1 MQLCGAR
8 FHDRFDHPER
18 LRQASDQVDQEV
30 IRAPSQRKE
39 LSALF
44 RRRGLPSGQSVAAL
58 ATFVFCGGLVVY
70 PLVYLVA
77 ESLNVGDADTF
88 PPATY
93 GGGNYFDLIDDWHIL
108 ANTAFVACIATVMAV
123 TIGFLAAWTLTRTQL
138 PGRAWLERLMELP
151 YYMTPLVG
159 ALAWSILAAPR
170 TGAVNQLWHAVG
182 GPGDLVN
189 IYSAWGIAW
198 VMALFEGTVAFV
210 MISAA
215 MKSMDQ
221 ALEESARVLGAGKWR
236 TMLTVTLPL
245 VIPGVLGATVF
256 VFAEMLGSF
265 AAAFVLGIPA
275 RYVVITTAIW
285 QAVQSF
291 PPDYPRASALGIALF
306 AVMLV
311 TLSVYRMIVRGG
323 NFATITGKAFRP
335 RRMAMGRMAWVLFAG
350 CLAYV
355 VAAVFLPLS
364 ALLLTSFQRFAT
376 VILSQSQFTLANYE
390 TALGFGAVRSA
401 LTNSLI
407 LGVGVASVGVAI
419 MVVLV
424 WIIYRSRAPGA
435 GAIEYVV
442 MFPQAVPR
450 MVFGVA
456 LLWAW
461 LNIPIPI
468 YGTLWLLAL
477 AYFTVLLPL
486 GVRTLAGVVLQIDK
500 SLEECAR
507 VCGASWG
514 YLMRTVSMPLLRPG
528 IVAAW
533 LLVFIAS
540 VRELGVS
547 IFLVGP
553 NAKVIAPS
561 IISAWLSSSSELSA
575 ALSLLQTAAIF
586 IALIVLFRATRR
598 YSGQLP

>member
-1 MQLCGAR
+1 VT
-8 FHDRFDHPER
+8 DI
-18 LRQASDQVDQEV
+18 ASQGIVT
-30 IRAPSQRKE
+30 
-39 LSALF
+39 
-44 RRRGLPSGQSVAAL
+44 AAIL
-58 ATFVFCGGLVVY
+58 IFCGGLVAY

-77 ESLNVGDADTF
+77 ESLNVSGEDIF
-88 PPATY
+88 PPAEM
-93 GGGNYFDLIDDWHIL
+93 GLGNYTDLIDDWHVL
-108 ANTAFVACIATVMAV
+108 ANTAFVACLATVMAIV
-123 TIGFLAAWTLTRTQL
+123 IGFLAAWTLTRTKL
-138 PGRAWLERLMELP
+138 PGRPQLERLMELP

-170 TGAVNQLWHAVG
+170 TGFVNQLWHGMG
-182 GPGDLVN
+182 GGGDLVN
-189 IYSAWGIAW
+189 IYSPFGIAW

-215 MKSMDQ
+215 MKSMDP

-245 VIPGVLGATVF
+245 VMPGVLGAAVF

-265 AAAFVLGIPA
+265 AAAFVLGLPA

-285 QAVQSF
+285 QAVQSY

-306 AVMLV
+306 AVMFA
-311 TLSVYRMIVRGG
+311 TLSLYRLMVRRG

-335 RRMAMGRMAWVLFAG
+335 RTMAMGRLAWVLFAA
-350 CLAYV
+350 CVAYIV
-355 VAAVFLPLS
+355 VAVVLPLTT
-364 ALLLTSFQRFAT
+364 LLLTSFQRFAT
-376 VILSQSQFTLANYE
+376 VIMSQSEFTLANYQ
-390 TALGFGAVRSA
+390 TALGFGAVRAA

-407 LGVGVASVGVAI
+407 LGVGVATVGVGV
-419 MVVLV
+419 MTVLV
-424 WIIYRSRAPGA
+424 WIIYRSRAPGH
-435 GAIEYVV
+435 GLVEYVV

-450 MVFGVA
+450 MVFGLA

-507 VCGASWG
+507 VCGASWF
-514 YLMRTVSMPLLRPG
+514 YQLRTVTMPLLRPG

-561 IISAWLSSSSELSA
+561 IVSSWLSSSSELSA
-575 ALSLLQTAAIF
+575 ALALIQTAAVF
-586 IALIVLFRATRR
+586 IAVIVLFRATRR
-598 YSGQLP
+598 FSQEQR